1 MMSQYKLGKRPCI
14 IVSNNLGNY
23 FSENITV
30 VPCTTN
36 TEKKPLP
43 THVALQVIPNIES
56 LALCENIVT
65 VSKRKCENFLGILDD
80 SIISEIDEKLKI
92 ALGLVEI
99 PKTQPQ
105 QPQQTQTNSIQPQEQ
120 PQPKSKIKTKTKP
133 CKIYSEREIKEM
145 QEFIQDCDS
154 ESAEFVMQKYNI
166 NSKKNIAQKKYYY
179 KTKLKTVAS
188 D

>member
-1 MMSQYKLGKRPCI
+1 MMFQYKLGKRPCI

-80 SIISEIDEKLKI
+80 SIMNEIDEKLKI
-92 ALGLVEI
+92 ALGLIEV
-99 PKTQPQ
+99 PKTQQPQPQ
-105 QPQQTQTNSIQPQEQ
+105 QPQQTQINSIQP
-120 PQPKSKIKTKTKP
+120 KSKTKP

-145 QEFIQDCDS
+145 QEFLQDCDS
-154 ESAEFVMQKYNI
+154 ESIEFVMQKYNI
-166 NSKKNIAQKKYYY
+166 KSKKNVAQKKYYY

>member
-23 FSENITV
+23 FSENITI

-80 SIISEIDEKLKI
+80 SIMNEIDEKLKI
-92 ALGLVEI
+92 ALGLIEI

-105 QPQQTQTNSIQPQEQ
+105 PQPTQPQEQ
-120 PQPKSKIKTKTKP
+120 PQPKSKTKTKP

-145 QEFIQDCDS
+145 QEFLQDCNS
-154 ESAEFVMQKYNI
+154 ESVEFIMQKYNI
-166 NSKKNIAQKKYYY
+166 KSKKNVAQKKYYY